1 MTPPL
6 VFKVATEPGELAQV
20 HRLNYRTFVE
30 EIPQHAPNS
39 RGALVD
45 RFDDENTYVVCRRG
59 DAVLGMICVRGR
71 RPFSLDGKLP
81 GLDGHLPP
89 GRKPC
94 EIRLLSVEPE
104 HRTGV
109 VFRGLVEHLARHCL
123 EAGYDLALISGT
135 ERQLRLYGHLGFVPF
150 GPRVGTEGA
159 RFQPMYLTLE
169 SFRAHGRTFARGAA
183 DGEGRDAPVSFLPG
197 PVETAPEV
205 RRALEAPPVSHRGS
219 VFATELEEVRGSL
232 RALTGARRVAVLLG
246 SGTLANDAVAAQL
259 SLLEAPGVVLSHGE
273 FGERLA
279 DHAARWGL
287 AAGVVRRP
295 WGSAFGRAAVEEALD
310 AHPRAEWLW
319 AVHCETSTG
328 VLTDLAML
336 RGVCAV
342 RGVRLALDCV
352 SSIGTV
358 PVDLRGVYL
367 ASGVSGKALGS
378 LPGVALVFHDH
389 PVPPAPGRLPRYLDL
404 GLYDAE
410 GVPFTQSSALVRA
423 LRAALARLDAPEE
436 RFRTTAIDAAWL
448 RARLGERGFRVLAP
462 GAHASPAVLTLVL
475 PEGVPAAELGARVEE
490 EGYLL
495 SWRSAYLR
503 ERDWVQLCLMGAY
516 RRDRLAAL
524 VEVLERAAE
533 SLSSNEFPSNTDG
546 NGTRVA

>member
-6 VFKVATEPGELAQV
+6 TFRMATEPEELAQI

-30 EIPQHAPNS
+30 EIPQHAANP
-39 RGALVD
+39 RRELVD

-59 DAVLGMICVRGR
+59 DAVVGMICVRGR
-71 RPFSLDGKLP
+71 RPFSLDAKLP
-81 GLDGHLPP
+81 DLDAHLPP

-109 VFRGLVEHLARHCL
+109 VFRGLVEQLARHCL

-169 SFRAHGRTFARGAA
+169 SFRAHGRTFARGTAE
-183 DGEGRDAPVSFLPG
+183 GEGRAAAVSFLPG

-205 RRALEAPPVSHRGS
+205 RRALESPPVSHRGS
-219 VFATELEEVRGSL
+219 VFTAELEEVREGL

-259 SLLEAPGVVLSHGE
+259 SLLGAPGVVLSHGD

-287 AAGVVRRP
+287 AATVVRRP
-295 WGSAFGRAAVEEALD
+295 WGSAFDRPAVEEALD
-310 AHPRAEWLW
+310 AHPDAAWVW

-328 VLTDLAML
+328 VLTDLALL
-336 RGVCAV
+336 REACAA

-378 LPGVALVFHDH
+378 LPGIGLVFHDH
-389 PVPPAPGRLPRYLDL
+389 PIPPAPGRLPRYLDL
-404 GLYDAE
+404 GLYDVE
-410 GVPFTQSSALVRA
+410 GVPFTHSSPLVRA
-423 LRAALARLDAPEE
+423 LRAALARFEPLEE
-436 RFRTTAIDAAWL
+436 RFRTTSADAAWL
-448 RARLGERGFRVLAP
+448 RARLRERGFRLLAP
-462 GAHASPAVLTLVL
+462 DEHASPAVLTLVL
-475 PEGVPAAELGARVEE
+475 PESVPAAELGARVEA

-495 SWRSAYLR
+495 SWRSTYLR
-503 ERDWVQLCLMGAY
+503 ERNWVQVCLMGAY
-516 RRDRLAAL
+516 RRDRLAPL
-524 VEVLERAAE
+524 VEVLDRAVRRA
-533 SLSSNEFPSNTDG
+533 
-546 NGTRVA
+546 RR